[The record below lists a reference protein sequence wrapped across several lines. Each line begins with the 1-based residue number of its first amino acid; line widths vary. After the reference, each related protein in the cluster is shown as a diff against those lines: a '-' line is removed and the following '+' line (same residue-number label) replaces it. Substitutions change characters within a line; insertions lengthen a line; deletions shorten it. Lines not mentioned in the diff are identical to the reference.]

1 MLLSIPG
8 IRWPVAALLAILCA
22 ATSCFQWKS
31 TDPRPVGSIDEVRRL
46 SERDDINLLFVLIDT
61 LRADN
66 LGSYGY
72 TRDTSPSLDYLAETG
87 VRFSRHLAQSSW
99 TKTSMVSLW
108 TGVYPVRT
116 GVMRSEHAISPEARM
131 PAEILQ
137 EAGFRTIG
145 LWRNGWVAPNFG
157 FDQGFD
163 VYQKPLTS
171 RAPRALRRSKPH
183 LSIEGTD
190 NDAVDAVSEF
200 LRIQRDERWFL
211 YVHLMDVHQYL
222 YDEDSALFGTEYVDM
237 YDNSVRHEDGIVG
250 ALLHLLADSGS
261 LDKTIVVLASDHGEA
276 FGERGIEGHAQSVYR
291 ESTEVPFIIAF
302 PFLLEPGIVVEGRT
316 RNIDVWPTLLD
327 LLGLPPLPDADGRS
341 LLPSI
346 LAGAEGQE
354 EFSDDPESPLAIAHL
369 DRSWGRPGNPSRPIV
384 AVSRGPHR
392 LLYAPTRDGGTMERL
407 FDREESESEQRNVAE
422 DQPEVVSE
430 LREHAIDY
438 LNTSPISWGEE
449 PPEIELDEMQLNQLR
464 ALGYAV
470 DQ

>member
-1 MLLSIPG
+1 MFP
-8 IRWPVAALLAILCA
+8 AMHHYAI
-22 ATSCFQWKS
+22 
-31 TDPRPVGSIDEVRRL
+31 DGE
-46 SERDDINLLFVLIDT
+46 
-61 LRADN
+61 
-66 LGSYGY
+66 
-72 TRDTSPSLDYLAETG
+72 
-87 VRFSRHLAQSSW
+87 
-99 TKTSMVSLW
+99 
-108 TGVYPVRT
+108 
-116 GVMRSEHAISPEARM
+116 EAR
-131 PAEILQ
+131 A
-137 EAGFRTIG
+137 
-145 LWRNGWVAPNFG
+145 
-157 FDQGFD
+157 
-163 VYQKPLTS
+163 VY
-171 RAPRALRRSKPH
+171 
-183 LSIEGTD
+183 E
-190 NDAVDAVSEF
+190 
-200 LRIQRDERWFL
+200 
-211 YVHLMDVHQYL
+211 
-222 YDEDSALFGTEYVDM
+222 
-237 YDNSVRHEDGIVG
+237 
-250 ALLHLLADSGS
+250 
-261 LDKTIVVLASDHGEA
+261 VLARHGAPA
-276 FGERGIEGHAQSVYR
+276 FVHCGLLVVKLRDLLGLPRVQDIQYANPLALIPAANAHP
-291 ESTEVPFIIAF
+291 EVPFIIAF

-449 PPEIELDEMQLNQLR
+449 PPEIDLDEMQLNQLR